1 MTNSKLERINELA
14 RLSREREL
22 TPRETAER
30 TALRQEYLA
39 EWRRGAEQVLE
50 NTWLVDEKGN
60 MYTFKRVI
68 HGNIDN
74 DFGPEAVGASVRG
87 CNPAAIPGV
96 REATDALLVPAAA
109 LDAARPAF
117 AAWAGPRH

>member
-22 TPRETAER
+22 TPDETAER

-60 MYTFKRVI
+60 KRKL
-68 HGNIDN
+68 
-74 DFGPEAVGASVRG
+74 PKKKR
-87 CNPAAIPGV
+87 
-96 REATDALLVPAAA
+96 
-109 LDAARPAF
+109 
-117 AAWAGPRH
+117 